1 MANFAERE
9 MYDMFGIVA
18 NNHPELKRILMPE
31 DWVGHPLL
39 KTYPLQG
46 DEAASWYEVD
56 KIFGKE
62 YRDVIGPELRDPSRI
77 DRGDTQR
84 FARVGKEVPFGADPE
99 LLKEAEKSIEDQ
111 QPNKLTP
118 FFENLNF
125 ERKDN
130 TMVINFGP
138 QHPSAHGQLRL
149 VLELQGEQVTKAYP
163 DIGYLHRGV
172 EKMGENMI
180 YNEFLPTTD
189 RLDYIA
195 STANNYAFALAVERL
210 IGIEDKVPRRAKVI
224 RTMLLELNR
233 IISHLFFLATHALDV
248 GAMSIF
254 LYAFREREYA
264 MDLME
269 DYCGA
274 RLTHAAVRI
283 GGVPLDLPDGWLQK
297 LETYLNNL
305 PEQIKMY
312 EDLLTE
318 NRIWKMRLEDVGVV
332 DKDMAFDWGCSGVML
347 RGSGVAYDIRK
358 EEPYELYGEL
368 DFDIPVSNRC
378 DSYGRYRLYMEE
390 MKESSKEFTRAYG
403 KCTTIYFGTKR
414 RNYDTKLC
422 TYAAFCACNSGYA
435 SAKRYSLCT
444 NRITKR

>member
-1 MANFAERE
+1 M
-9 MYDMFGIVA
+9 
-18 NNHPELKRILMPE
+18 K
-31 DWVGHPLL
+31 
-39 KTYPLQG
+39 
-46 DEAASWYEVD
+46 
-56 KIFGKE
+56 
-62 YRDVIGPELRDPSRI
+62 
-77 DRGDTQR
+77 
-84 FARVGKEVPFGADPE
+84 
-99 LLKEAEKSIEDQ
+99 Q
-111 QPNKLTP
+111 QPNKLRP

-125 ERKDN
+125 ERDDN

-149 VLELQGEQVTKAYP
+149 VLELQGEQVVKAYP

-172 EKMGENMI
+172 EKMAENMI

-195 STANNYAFALAVERL
+195 STSNNYAFALAVERL
-210 IGIEDKVPRRAKVI
+210 LGIEDKVPRRAKVI

-254 LYAFREREYA
+254 LYAFREREFA

-283 GGVPLDLPDGWLQK
+283 GGVPLDLPHGWIESLANFLNK
-297 LETYLNNL
+297 L
-305 PEQIKMY
+305 PDQIKLY

-332 DKDMAFDWGCSGVML
+332 SKEMAFEWACSGPML
-347 RGSGVAYDIRK
+347 RGSGIAYDIRK
-358 EEPYELYGEL
+358 EEPYELYSEL
-368 DFDIPVSNRC
+368 DFDIPVADTN

-390 MKESSKEFTRAYG
+390 MKESIKILRQLISMYPKTEKKLMAHAPKYISAPKEEIMTQNYALMQHFVLVTQGMRPPKGTVYAPTESPKGELGFYIKSEGEPYAYRLKVRAPSFYHTG
-403 KCTTIYFGTKR
+403 LLQDLLVGTYIADVVTIIGSTNIVFGEVDR
-414 RNYDTKLC
+414 
-422 TYAAFCACNSGYA
+422 
-435 SAKRYSLCT
+435 
-444 NRITKR
+444 